1 MATAA
6 LSPRIGRDA
15 LEFRDER
22 HMHRRL
28 VIHTYRPAAHAPDDP
43 VVLVQHGI
51 RRNGN
56 EYRDYWIEAAERHRL
71 LVVATTFGNEDFPR
85 PENYNDGMVVDPAG
99 AFRPPRDWLYAIPP
113 RVIEALRAGDVTRRS
128 RAHLFGH
135 SAGGQFVHRLAAT
148 QPLAPY
154 EAIAPANAGWY
165 TLPTLERPFP
175 EGLAG
180 LGLGADGL
188 SRWLACPM
196 AVFAGELDVDLT
208 DPDLPRTPAALA
220 QGPTRFARAQNF
232 VAAGQQEAQRLGV
245 PCNWKL
251 VTVPGVAHNGS
262 AMGGAV
268 ARHWFGE

>member
-6 LSPRIGRDA
+6 LRPRVGRDA
-15 LEFRDER
+15 LEFRDAR
-22 HMHRRL
+22 HLHRRL
-28 VIHTYRPAAHAPDDP
+28 VIHTYRPAAHEPDDP

-56 EYRDYWIEAAERHRL
+56 EYRDYWVDAAERHRL
-71 LVVATTFGNEDFPR
+71 LIVATTFGNEDFPR
-85 PENYNDGMVVDPAG
+85 PENYNDGMVVDAAGEFRAPAE
-99 AFRPPRDWLYAIPP
+99 WLYAIQP
-113 RVIEALRAGDVTRRS
+113 RVVEALRAGGVTRRP
-128 RAHLFGH
+128 RVRLFGH
-135 SAGGQFVHRLAAT
+135 SAGGQYVHRLAAT
-148 QPLAPY
+148 QPHAPY
-154 EAIAPANAGWY
+154 EAIVPANAGWY

-188 SRWLACPM
+188 ARWLAYPM
-196 AVFAGELDVDLT
+196 TVFAGEQDIDLT

-232 VAAGQQEAQRLGV
+232 VATGQREAARLGV

-251 VTVPGVAHNGS
+251 VTVPGVAHDGN
-262 AMGGAV
+262 AMGAAV